1 MRRGE
6 NLFNRTHTFPGRNLS
21 PRLRAG
27 DVSTMNYVTLNEAC
41 VRACCKRSKMYALI
55 RAKQIVARKLGT
67 RTIVEIKSIDE
78 YLASL
83 PRLHSSDGGEN
94 GAH

>member
-27 DVSTMNYVTLNEAC
+27 DVSTMNYIPLNDGC

-55 RAKQIVARKLGT
+55 REKKIVARKLGT
-67 RTIVEIKSIDE
+67 RTIVEVESIDKW
-78 YLASL
+78 LASL
-83 PRLHSSDGGEN
+83 PRLHSEDGGQHEPR
-94 GAH
+94 